1 MGMMPKGFLT
11 PFNEISIVVCA
22 PSTLSSL
29 GLPLSAVQAALGEVS
44 GGGASVSAIAAVFRG
59 AALLLLCSA
68 RPRGPVRPKRAAYM
82 LLYSA
87 ALPFAAQP
95 FDAHRLLCARW
106 LLYGATGC
114 LFALPSR
121 LAAPLSR
128 ALNAEVI
135 LVSH

>member
-1 MGMMPKGFLT
+1 
-11 PFNEISIVVCA
+11 
-22 PSTLSSL
+22 
-29 GLPLSAVQAALGEVS
+29 
-44 GGGASVSAIAAVFRG
+44 
-59 AALLLLCSA
+59 
-68 RPRGPVRPKRAAYM
+68 M

-135 LVSH
+135 LVCLLCGNI